1 MIDELS
7 LFLIVLLRVEFV
19 QKKQL
24 ILERWFRER
33 QCLFAKIKPRF
44 LIWFLQH
51 GYSSTVLEQ
60 NKCCL
65 LSNVILE
72 LGY

>member
-19 QKKQL
+19 QKKTVN
-24 ILERWFRER
+24 IRWFRER

-51 GYSSTVLEQ
+51 GYSSMVLEQ